1 MSETANYLGSSLGLA
16 LLGVIGASVYRGH
29 MAHAVADGA
38 PAAAGQ
44 TLAGAAAAST
54 HLPAGPAAGLLA
66 AARAAFT
73 SGLHV
78 TAVVATL
85 IFAVLA
91 LLIAAARPGRE
102 AAEAP
107 TAAADEAYEGA
118 RS

>member
-16 LLGVIGASVYRGH
+16 LLGVIGASVYRSH
-29 MAHAVADGA
+29 MAHAVAAGA
-38 PAAAGQ
+38 QAAAGQ

-54 HLPAGPAAGLLA
+54 HLPAGRAAGLLD

-78 TAVVATL
+78 TGVVAAV
-85 IFAVLA
+85 IFAALA
-91 LLIAAARPGRE
+91 LLIAAARPGRA

-107 TAAADEAYEGA
+107 AAAADEAFEGA